1 MSDSTAAGGSL
12 PYPLFSLTKTVPMS
26 TMTDPDPVDSYDDNP
41 SEDYLAIS
49 SLAIVGLVLS
59 LLSGIVL
66 FNVALAPLS
75 VAGIVVSGLAVW
87 RIRRRSDELI
97 GLNVAKIGLVLSSI
111 LLVCGVTRASYVY
124 ATEVPEG
131 FERLSFRSLQPPRD
145 APPQSV
151 PADVAKWDGV
161 DIFIKGYMHPSTPGG
176 SRTDIQKF
184 ILVPDQGTC
193 CFGGTPKL
201 TDMVQVSMLDGQTAD
216 YSMWAKG
223 VWGRF
228 HVRPGAAME
237 ELGTVVYHLDA
248 VGVQ

>member
-1 MSDSTAAGGSL
+1 
-12 PYPLFSLTKTVPMS
+12 MS
-26 TMTDPDPVDSYDDNP
+26 TMTDPDVVDSYDDNP
-41 SEDYLAIS
+41 IEDYRAIS

-59 LLSGIVL
+59 LLSAVVL
-66 FNVALAPLS
+66 LSVTTVPLS
-75 VAGIVVSGLAVW
+75 VAAILISGIAVW
-87 RIRRRSDELI
+87 RIRSRSDELI
-97 GLNVAKIGLVLSSI
+97 GLGVAKMGLVLSVV
-111 LLVCGVTRASYVY
+111 LLIGGVTKASYVY

-145 APPQSV
+145 APPQQFL
-151 PADVAKWDGV
+151 PEDVKEWDGV
-161 DIFIKGYMHPSTPGG
+161 DIFIKGYIHPSTPGG

-193 CFGGTPKL
+193 CFGGQPKL

-216 YSMWAKG
+216 YSMWARG

-228 HVRPGAAME
+228 HVRPGAAVE

-248 VGVQ
+248 VGIK